1 MVLRHVPLLLV
12 QGDGKLSE
20 KDEADMQ
27 NAECMQYVT
36 SLCVLEELPVHTNL
50 YMQVYWA
57 VLMQMHIDR
66 IGPKAYSCIAVICMT
81 QLETDIITH
90 IKPQK
95 TCILALIK
103 ALQQLARD
111 EHH

>member
-36 SLCVLEELPVHTNL
+36 SSCVLPVHTIL
-50 YMQVYWA
+50 YMQVYGA
-57 VLMQMHIDR
+57 VLMQMCIDWSKS
-66 IGPKAYSCIAVICMT
+66 IFMHCSELYDA
-81 QLETDIITH
+81 
-90 IKPQK
+90 
-95 TCILALIK
+95 
-103 ALQQLARD
+103 ARD
-111 EHH
+111 